1 MKAFTKLGPL
11 RNICT
16 QLGGNVSII
25 QSSGLLVIQGFK
37 CIEVNVETIWTFR
50 IVYYI
55 VGDCCREAN
64 LTQGSSAV

>member
-1 MKAFTKLGPL
+1 M
-11 RNICT
+11 
-16 QLGGNVSII
+16 SII